1 MGIVNESDTNSA
13 RVGAW
18 RKSTEPNIQDI
29 KSGRTRNILNVS
41 RMIDKGLITKDDSEK
56 LAPELTN
63 FTRQNSDEKHTKSDV
78 KITSLL

>member
-1 MGIVNESDTNSA
+1 MAGKRLQNSA
-13 RVGAW
+13 LLAAI
-18 RKSTEPNIQDI
+18 S
-29 KSGRTRNILNVS
+29 LVS